1 LFCKENKFIGMDSIQ
16 KIHNDLFEHLRTKY
30 PELRFKLR
38 QSNRYN
44 RLDQGFWFLG
54 NNGYLGTSF
63 WEGMDWQNKTPNI
76 MLGVD
81 LSNSKKPKLYL
92 EFVANDN
99 EKKADFFSKI
109 ALPLQMNRLK
119 KSGKEINKW
128 MKFYENENFLEAV
141 DRFIEHDKT
150 IIDAF
155 INVNKDEK
163 LFPLIEENEF
173 RERSTRVR
181 GLKILA
187 KIDNANL
194 NDLNRN
200 WRIERMKLQNI
211 AQFLKVEILFDP
223 RVTCFI
229 GENGSGKTTVLRAIL
244 LGLIGVDQN
253 EYLKENNHLTNSLI
267 NLLKIRGAKKNEID
281 YLENGR
287 IELLTSKQNEPS
299 VINFSWSSQGR
310 PVIQDEGSSWEID
323 ENGNLSI
330 LVMGFSQI
338 QGVPNKA
345 QVRTSLKPN
354 VADVL
359 PLLAN
364 EPDGRGEALQKW
376 LLALDHDASNKER
389 QGQTSAEREL
399 INRMFKI
406 ISDVTGQKLSLSAIN
421 AQKEIIWI
429 ELDGQTIPLGLV
441 SQGFNNVFS
450 WVGYFMKRLS
460 ETAPEG
466 TEDPTQLP
474 AICLIDEIDTYLHP
488 LWQQTIVPALVKH
501 FPKTQFIITT
511 HSPIVV
517 SNMEHGKLYKLE
529 NGEAIEIPKGYFG
542 REYGLTLESV
552 MDAPSR
558 NEKVQAELDALFEL
572 IDKDKYEAAQKV
584 LQELAK
590 KYPNEPEL
598 SRAET
603 MLALLTE

>member
-1 LFCKENKFIGMDSIQ
+1 MDSIQ

-30 PELRFKLR
+30 PDLRFKLR

-44 RLDQGFWFLG
+44 RLDKGYWFLG
-54 NNGYLGTSF
+54 NDSYVGTSF

-76 MLGVD
+76 MLAVD

-173 RERSTRVR
+173 RERSARVR

-187 KIDNANL
+187 KIDKDNPKYSI
-194 NDLNRN
+194 RN

-211 AQFLKVEILFDP
+211 AQFSKVEILFDS

-229 GENGSGKTTVLRAIL
+229 GENGSGKTTLLRAIL
-244 LGLIGVDQN
+244 LALIGVDQN
-253 EYLKENNHLTNSLI
+253 EYLKENNNLATGLI
-267 NLLKIRGAKKNEID
+267 NLLKIKGAKKNEID

-287 IELLTSKQNEPS
+287 IELFTSRQNEPS

-389 QGQTSAEREL
+389 QGQTSTEREL
-399 INRMFKI
+399 INRMFEI

-450 WVGYFMKRLS
+450 WAGYFMKRLS

-488 LWQQTIVPALVKH
+488 LWQQTIVPALLKH

-517 SNMEHGKLYKLE
+517 SNLEDGKLYKL
-529 NGEAIEIPKGYFG
+529 NDGQVNEIPFGYFG
-542 REYGLTLESV
+542 KDYGLVLEAI
-552 MDAPSR
+552 MGTPPR
-558 NEKVQAELDALFEL
+558 NEKSRKALADLFEL
-572 IDKDKYEAAQKV
+572 IDREDFDAARQK
-584 LQELAK
+584 LSELEEE
-590 KYPNEPEL
+590 YPGEPEL

-603 MLALLTE
+603 LLAFLEA